1 MNDLIAVIFIFCI
14 IVGGIT
20 GLIGGTLVFYVIKLF
35 IWISKESQ
43 ASDLSSDIKNLE
55 KDINALNV
63 LIDEVNKLTLNI

>member
-1 MNDLIAVIFIFCI
+1 M
-14 IVGGIT
+14 
-20 GLIGGTLVFYVIKLF
+20 VFYVIKLF